1 METSAVGSSSMAS
14 PPVQQPQRAAA
25 VDSAESTR
33 AQQLQQQPGQKTE
46 PARPVTNMQGQRT
59 GTVVNTTA

>member
-1 METSAVGSSSMAS
+1 MAS